1 MSNTPVNPVPDY
13 PEKRPVTARADF
25 KPATPDLIEFDN
37 SQVPIEFMTDILF
50 EQVGGQ
56 EILSISRNDLING
69 QSVLYNPIRN
79 VSQLNIKYGPS
90 TIIPMPDTIEFYFNG
105 KAIKLEEKIPETGE
119 SVSVDTTR
127 GDIVIE
133 VNNLAPSEK
142 VEIEI
147 LFGPNP
153 VDGIIWSEV

>member
-1 MSNTPVNPVPDY
+1 MSNISINPVPDY
-13 PEKRPVTARADF
+13 PERRPPTARADF

-37 SQVPIEFMTDILF
+37 SQVPIDFMTDVIF
-50 EQVGGQ
+50 EQIGGQ
-56 EILSISRNDLING
+56 EILNISRNDLING

-79 VSQLNIKYGPS
+79 ASQLNIKYGPS

-105 KAIKLEEKIPETGE
+105 KAIKLSDKLPVNGE
-119 SVSVDTTR
+119 NVYLDTAR
-127 GDIVIE
+127 GDIVVE
-133 VNNLAPSEK
+133 VNNMTQSER

-153 VDGIIWSEV
+153 VDGIIWSED